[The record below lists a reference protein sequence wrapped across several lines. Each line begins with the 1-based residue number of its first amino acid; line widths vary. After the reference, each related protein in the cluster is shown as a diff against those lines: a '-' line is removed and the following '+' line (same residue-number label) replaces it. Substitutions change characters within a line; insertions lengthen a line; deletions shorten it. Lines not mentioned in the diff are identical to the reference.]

1 MKNYRLILILM
12 VFFFNGAQA
21 IEKINKNSVH
31 RLVADGYETNVTF
44 PAGFSVG
51 DYIEFVGVQPISA
64 GASGFYEISIT
75 YTRGNIA
82 AAATHIAAISHA
94 NPNIWRETG
103 CSNRNKYVDL
113 QQNFTVDC
121 NSQYGSP
128 RFRIRAIN
136 TYGVPEVP
144 LTVYIKMRSINFNDS
159 FTPLSAT
166 GNDLT
171 VNKFLP
177 MTNEWELYVG
187 TLTDPE
193 KGASIAIKALANG
206 NVGIGTTNPQDKLTV
221 AGNIAAREIK
231 VSTTAGAD
239 FVFEPT
245 YKLADLTELEKF
257 VKTNKHLPEIPT
269 AKEMVENGVNLG
281 GLNIKL
287 LQKVEELTLHLI
299 EKDKQLNVQGGQ
311 VIKLEAKLI
320 QQDKILQEILKK
332 LK

>member
-1 MKNYRLILILM
+1 MKNYRLILMLM
-12 VFFFNGAQA
+12 LFFLNSVQA
-21 IEKINKNSVH
+21 TEKTNKNSVS
-31 RLVADGYETNVTF
+31 RLVADGYETSVTF

-64 GASGFYEISIT
+64 GASGFYEVSIA

-103 CSNRNKYVDL
+103 CSNRNKYGDV

-136 TYGVPEVP
+136 TFGVTSDP
-144 LTVYIKMRSINFNDS
+144 LTVNIKIRSINLNSS
-159 FTPLSAT
+159 FTPLSAA

-187 TLTDPE
+187 TLMNPE
-193 KGASIAIKALANG
+193 KGASLAIKALANG
-206 NVGIGTTNPQDKLTV
+206 NVGIGTANPQDKLTV
-221 AGNIAAREIK
+221 AGNIGAREIK
-231 VSTTAGAD
+231 VSTNAGAD
-239 FVFEPT
+239 FVFEPD
-245 YKLADLTELEKF
+245 YKLTDLNELEKF

-269 AKEMVENGVNLG
+269 AKQMVDNGVNIG
-281 GLNIKL
+281 ELNIKL

-299 EKDKQLNVQGGQ
+299 EKEKQLNTQSGQ
-311 VIKLEAKLI
+311 VTKLETKLA

>member
-12 VFFFNGAQA
+12 MFFFNSVQA
-21 IEKINKNSVH
+21 IEKINKNSVPG
-31 RLVADGYETNVTF
+31 LVVDGYETNVTF

-136 TYGVPEVP
+136 TYGVPDVP
-144 LTVYIKMRSINFNDS
+144 LTVYIKIRSINFNDS

-187 TLTDPE
+187 PLTDTE

-221 AGNIAAREIK
+221 AGNIGAREIK

-239 FVFEPT
+239 FVFEPA
-245 YKLADLTELEKF
+245 YKLTDLTELEKF

-269 AKEMVENGVNLG
+269 AKVMVENGVNLG
-281 GLNIKL
+281 DLNIKL
-287 LQKVEELTLHLI
+287 LQKVEELTLYLI
-299 EKDKQLNVQGGQ
+299 EKDKQLAEQRTINKSYEERLL
-311 VIKLEAKLI
+311 KLERKSR
-320 QQDKILQEILKK
+320 
-332 LK
+332 